1 MANLWRR
8 SAGKSQ
14 EPAAGRVSATSSR
27 PASDEATEV
36 FDAVTDAPA
45 VNSSRDGRGAAAYAA
60 DESAADDLAT
70 NDLATND
77 LATSERAISD
87 PATHDP
93 AADELAA
100 NGGATNAPGGRA
112 KAGSD
117 PVATVA
123 KAAPA
128 TDSKSRTAT
137 ATATESGA
145 VPPRSGDS
153 GDSSRGSG
161 PARPVD
167 TRRRLDDHL
176 AKVLSSI
183 GSIDPIELTILD
195 AQGLTL
201 AEDVRAPRALPGF
214 DNSAVD
220 GYAVRAV
227 DLQSAREDRPVVLP
241 VVGDVIAGA
250 RSVSGMGPGLA
261 MRIMTGAPLPAGAD
275 AVVRIEDTDR
285 GVARVGIRV
294 AAQSGTAVRRAGEDM
309 PAGQLALGV
318 GAALGPQ
325 QIGLLAAVGRDRV
338 LVHPRPRVVV
348 ISTGNELVEVGQ
360 APGFGQ
366 VSDANSYL
374 LAAAARDAGAEA
386 YRVGI
391 VPDDH
396 VALMDALESQLLRAD
411 IIVTSGGV
419 SMGTYDVVKEALSEL
434 GTVEFVQVAMQ
445 PGKPQGFGYLG
456 PDHTPIFCLPGNPVS
471 SLVSFEMFVRP
482 AIRKLLGKRRVER
495 ATVAAVAL
503 DRIKGAAGTRQ
514 FRRGLLHREPDGTYS
529 VSTVGG
535 TGSHLIGALAASN
548 CLIVVAED
556 LVEVVPGSRV
566 PVIPL
571 LLSQR

>member
-1 MANLWRR
+1 MANLFRR
-8 SAGKSQ
+8 SGPKPVD
-14 EPAAGRVSATSSR
+14 EPSLFAAGSAISH
-27 PASDEATEV
+27 PLDEATEV
-36 FDAVTDAPA
+36 IERVTDAPA
-45 VNSSRDGRGAAAYAA
+45 YTAHDDERGAAEYGA

-70 NDLATND
+70 TDLADT
-77 LATSERAISD
+77 
-87 PATHDP
+87 PP
-93 AADELAA
+93 
-100 NGGATNAPGGRA
+100 
-112 KAGSD
+112 
-117 PVATVA
+117 
-123 KAAPA
+123 
-128 TDSKSRTAT
+128 
-137 ATATESGA
+137 A
-145 VPPRSGDS
+145 VPPAAPERSGADEPAAAVRRSASRDALRASAGDS
-153 GDSSRGSG
+153 GHASG
-161 PARPVD
+161 RPGLVD
-167 TRRRLDDHL
+167 TRRRLEDQL

-201 AEDVRAPRALPGF
+201 AEDIRAPRALPGF

-227 DLQSAREDRPVVLP
+227 DLRSAREDRPVILP

-360 APGFGQ
+360 TPGFGQ

-391 VPDDH
+391 VADDH
-396 VALMDALESQLLRAD
+396 VALMDLLESQLLRAD

-456 PDHTPIFCLPGNPVS
+456 PNHTPIFCLPGNPVS

-495 ATVAAVAL
+495 ATVPAVAL
-503 DRIKGAAGTRQ
+503 DRIKGVPGTRL

-556 LVEVVPGSRV
+556 LAEVVPGSRV